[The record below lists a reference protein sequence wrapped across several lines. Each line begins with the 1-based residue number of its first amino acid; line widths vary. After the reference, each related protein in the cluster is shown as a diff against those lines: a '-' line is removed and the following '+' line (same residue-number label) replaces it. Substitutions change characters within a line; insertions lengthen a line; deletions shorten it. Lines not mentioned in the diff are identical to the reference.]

1 MKFSLKTFLNPE
13 TLEKLYFWWI
23 HNNLSLQAIM
33 TFAKAMMVLPLK
45 SEEIKKEE
53 GHLGQCF
60 GIGNDKMETKN

>member
-1 MKFSLKTFLNPE
+1 MDPQQLLLLVFFK
-13 TLEKLYFWWI
+13 
-23 HNNLSLQAIM
+23 AII

-45 SEEIKKEE
+45 SEEIEKEE